1 MASGLSVK
9 SRVEALGSA
18 GASRMPN
25 VGWKHIHAHQRGEA
39 SLLRVRKESW
49 KQGYKGRGPYIGPIS
64 RMGTIKMVKLILI
77 RQVKARSGWLGMG
90 MEKGGER

>member
-1 MASGLSVK
+1 M
-9 SRVEALGSA
+9 GSA

-39 SLLRVRKESW
+39 SLLRVQKESW

-64 RMGTIKMVKLILI
+64 RMGTIKVVKLILI
-77 RQVKARSGWLGMG
+77 RQVKARSGWWVW
-90 MEKGGER
+90 EWKKEERDKSHLEGRFGWIDD